1 MARTH
6 TFKGSTDS
14 WGYSAWIEDGRLVIC
29 ESWPHE
35 GGIIFRGGYKD
46 ATPYLN
52 EMLSRD
58 PGSKKL
64 HDAITKYYSDDE
76 EAKRVAAKTTY
87 IRPEDLEKKYSFD
100 EATKTVLFKVKL
112 HMDNL
117 KTHEVLV
124 RGRTQ
129 SGVVE
134 KLMPK
139 IPEVLMLQTLDARE
153 FAVRSNKIDAVEFVE
168 D

>member
-1 MARTH
+1 MDITK
-6 TFKGSTDS
+6 TFKDS
-14 WGYSAWIEDGRLVIC
+14 RDANQG
-29 ESWPHE
+29 
-35 GGIIFRGGYKD
+35 RGGYFGYIADDLLVLGCETPSGPVVYFTGDYHAANACAPMVDLKKKD
-46 ATPYLN
+46 RVLYDDINNYFKQKLELENA
-52 EMLSRD
+52 
-58 PGSKKL
+58 KKN
-64 HDAITKYYSDDE
+64 YG
-76 EAKRVAAKTTY
+76 
-87 IRPEDLEKKYSFD
+87 FD
-100 EATKTVLFKVKL
+100 EATKTILFKVKL

-124 RGRTQ
+124 RGRSQ
-129 SGVVE
+129 SGVVD